1 MIDESPY
8 KKYVDVNVEFTKE
21 GKLIPRSIIWE
32 DGTTYEIQ
40 KITDVRRAA
49 SLVAGAMGVRYT
61 IYIDGYESHLYFG
74 DNRRWFV
81 ESKSGNDYGRNRCYE
96 AERRTRCTEY
106 S

>member
-81 ESKSGNDYGRNRCYE
+81 ESKE
-96 AERRTRCTEY
+96 ASMAQQNVRK
-106 S
+106 